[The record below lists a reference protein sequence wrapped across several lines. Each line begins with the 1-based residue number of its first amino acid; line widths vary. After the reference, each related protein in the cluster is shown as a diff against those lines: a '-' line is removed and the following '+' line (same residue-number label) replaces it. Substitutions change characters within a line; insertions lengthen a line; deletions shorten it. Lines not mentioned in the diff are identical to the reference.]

1 MIIPAGVVGAEPLH
15 HTGSEMKTKNF
26 ELEVEGFETPFCFE
40 VTQSDFG
47 RFLREAQRD
56 VAMAANNLLL
66 ATCTDREKLKTVFE
80 NDWGLPLQLLAPIT
94 EELTPARS
102 VTVKKP

>member
-1 MIIPAGVVGAEPLH
+1 MSEQAGKVREFA
-15 HTGSEMKTKNF
+15 
-26 ELEVEGFETPFCFE
+26 LEVDGFEQPFTFRIA
-40 VTQSDFG
+40 QSDFG

-56 VAMAANNLLL
+56 VAAAANNLLL
-66 ATCTDREKLKTVFE
+66 ATCTERERLKGAFAA
-80 NDWGLPLQLLAPIT
+80 DWGLALSLLAPIA

>member
-1 MIIPAGVVGAEPLH
+1 MQ
-15 HTGSEMKTKNF
+15 TKQF
-26 ELEVEGFETPFCFE
+26 ELEVEGFEQPFVFE
-40 VTQSDFG
+40 VTQTDFG

-66 ATCTDREKLKTVFE
+66 STSTERERLKAAFE
-80 NDWGLPLQLLAPIT
+80 TDWGLPLQLLAPIS

>member
-1 MIIPAGVVGAEPLH
+1 MTL
-15 HTGSEMKTKNF
+15 KRF
-26 ELEVEGFETPFCFE
+26 ELEVEGFEQPFCFE
-40 VTQSDFG
+40 IGQTDFG

-66 ATCTDREKLKTVFE
+66 ATSTERERLKLAFE
-80 NDWGLPLQLLAPIT
+80 GDWGLPLQLLAPIS

>member
-1 MIIPAGVVGAEPLH
+1 MTV
-15 HTGSEMKTKNF
+15 KRF
-26 ELEVEGFETPFCFE
+26 ELEVEGFDQPFRFE
-40 VTQSDFG
+40 VSQTDFG

-66 ATCTDREKLKTVFE
+66 ATSTERERLKIAFE
-80 NDWGLPLQLLAPIT
+80 ADWGLPLQLLAPIS